1 MMFHYCV
8 EHKLWFP
15 LSSPTFTSIAVNRD
29 GPGAQV
35 LLSLQLLSPNP
46 SCSCTFLL
54 AFLAGAVLGDAL
66 AQRSQEQS
74 CIPVQNLCE
83 CLELLSPTTKQEML
97 PAVQELTCL
106 KVVFLS
112 KAFMT
117 LGGGINLIL
126 GKLRLVLYGQ
136 NTCHVFTTDLSGT
149 ERMNQASDCWQTTLA
164 KVAEGLIFKVTSLY

>member
-1 MMFHYCV
+1 MVSSEFSHV
-8 EHKLWFP
+8 HIHSSEQGWSWGSGAALPAAPLTQPLLLLHLPPGFP
-15 LSSPTFTSIAVNRD
+15 GRSSP
-29 GPGAQV
+29 
-35 LLSLQLLSPNP
+35 
-46 SCSCTFLL
+46 
-54 AFLAGAVLGDAL
+54 GDAL

-83 CLELLSPTTKQEML
+83 RLELLSPTTKQEML

-106 KVVFLS
+106 KVFFLS

-164 KVAEGLIFKVTSLY
+164 KVAERLIFKVTSLY